1 MANHFEFNIRVY
13 IEDTD
18 AGGIVYH
25 ANHIRYMERTRTEWL
40 RAAGVSHYWHQT
52 DYNFVVHKIN
62 VKYMRPILMD
72 DLITVTARV
81 ISCKASSFVLQQ
93 NIYRGEIMLAS
104 GEVELACI
112 SAEMRPRRLPDEIR
126 ELIQKNWNKTKK
138 FIGTRNN
145 YGDSVRIIS
154 SSFRSYFTSKP
165 CRTTGDAFSLV
176 SLNI

>member
-1 MANHFEFNIRVY
+1 MANRFEFKIRIY

-25 ANHIRYMERTRTEWL
+25 ATHIRFMERTRTEWL
-40 RAAGVSHYWHQT
+40 RASGIDHYWHQQ
-52 DYNFVVHKIN
+52 DYNFVVHKIE
-62 VKYMRPILMD
+62 VKYSRPILMD

-112 SAEMRPRRLPDEIR
+112 DANMRPCRLPNEIR
-126 ELIQKNWNKTKK
+126 DLLLKELEQN
-138 FIGTRNN
+138 
-145 YGDSVRIIS
+145 
-154 SSFRSYFTSKP
+154 
-165 CRTTGDAFSLV
+165 
-176 SLNI
+176 